1 MAATFRWVNLGD
13 GLRCLLGTCPIAPRN
28 PTELQLIDWDEIR
41 TFKTQKRSDEHLSA
55 RWLLEQ
61 ALHEWGDIDCS
72 QINVARTEERA
83 PYLEAIQGLWIQPK
97 LPNISIT
104 HSENLACVVLID
116 QDWTVGIDAEPLTR
130 PPKPSVF
137 DMMAKGR
144 ELSQLH
150 SGALDALWTWTAKEA
165 IQKAARLG
173 MHLNP
178 RDIDLTSFETE
189 NKIPI
194 GKFIFQLKNLSNEDY
209 QITLAWGRD
218 MNPIRTKEDDLLD
231 ETREAMNASSDWK
244 VGCSTVRKNA

>member
-1 MAATFRWVNLGD
+1 
-13 GLRCLLGTCPIAPRN
+13 
-28 PTELQLIDWDEIR
+28 
-41 TFKTQKRSDEHLSA
+41 
-55 RWLLEQ
+55 
-61 ALHEWGDIDCS
+61 
-72 QINVARTEERA
+72 
-83 PYLEAIQGLWIQPK
+83 
-97 LPNISIT
+97 
-104 HSENLACVVLID
+104 
-116 QDWTVGIDAEPLTR
+116 
-130 PPKPSVF
+130 
-137 DMMAKGR
+137 MMAKGR

-150 SGALDALWTWTAKEA
+150 SGALDALWAWTAKEA

-178 RDIDLTSFETE
+178 RDIDLTSSEAE

-209 QITLAWGRD
+209 QITLAWGRN